1 MCTWAP
7 WECYKSNTTIHEY
20 LDRPTISLDI
30 YADKNLKKY
39 LFRNQQPISERG
51 TNHTI
56 KKLIDENKVIPDGI
70 FIKCPSKV

>member
-1 MCTWAP
+1 M
-7 WECYKSNTTIHEY
+7 
-20 LDRPTISLDI
+20 ISLDI

>member
-1 MCTWAP
+1 MCTWPHGNVTKATP
-7 WECYKSNTTIHEY
+7 QSMSI

-56 KKLIDENKVIPDGI
+56 KKLIDENKVVPDGI